1 VNGRI
6 LIVDDEESIRFTFH
20 SFLSKEGHE
29 VFTAPDFESALKTIG
44 RNNLDVIFAD
54 IVLGGRTGID
64 LLKEAK
70 TQNLRCPVIMITGQ
84 PTLDTATES
93 VRLGAFDYLVKPVR
107 KDAILHSTRLA
118 LRHKRLADEKEQIE
132 AEKDRFRSNLE
143 AIFRSVKDAI
153 ITVDNEMRVIE
164 ANPATGDICA
174 LLPREITG
182 KKLAEVTSCMCS
194 KSCVSVL
201 KEALAHRRT
210 IREYRTECRHP
221 NRPKQVV
228 ILTVSPLRDRHEG
241 FGGAVLVIRDVTRL
255 SDLEEE
261 LRERYQFHNIVGKSQ
276 EMQDIYRLISDLA
289 EVETTV
295 LVTGESGTGKDLV
308 AKALHHMGERSSR
321 PLVVVNCSALA
332 ENLLESEL
340 FGHVRGAFTGAIKDR
355 TGRFHVA
362 DGGTMILDEV
372 GDISPKIQ
380 LKLLRVLEE
389 KELERVGESVPVKVD
404 VRVIATT
411 NRDLR
416 ERVRQGE
423 FREDLYYRLKVM
435 EISLP
440 PLRDRR
446 GDIPLLV
453 EHFRKRFNTRFKRE
467 IEGLSEE
474 ALKRFMAYSWPGNI
488 RQLEHVME
496 HAFVLCRDRIISTTH
511 LPPELEE
518 PKESGESVREK
529 TPQETR
535 QEILDV
541 LSKTGW
547 NKAKAARLLSM
558 SRQTLYR
565 KLERHDL
572 SHPSEKV

>member
-1 VNGRI
+1 
-6 LIVDDEESIRFTFH
+6 
-20 SFLSKEGHE
+20 
-29 VFTAPDFESALKTIG
+29 
-44 RNNLDVIFAD
+44 
-54 IVLGGRTGID
+54 
-64 LLKEAK
+64 
-70 TQNLRCPVIMITGQ
+70 
-84 PTLDTATES
+84 
-93 VRLGAFDYLVKPVR
+93 
-107 KDAILHSTRLA
+107 LH
-118 LRHKRLADEKEQIE
+118 HKRLADEKEQIE

-164 ANPATGDICA
+164 ANPATESICS

-182 KKLAEVTSCMCS
+182 KTLAEARSCICS
-194 KSCVSVL
+194 KSCVEVL

-228 ILTVSPLRDRHEG
+228 ILTVSPLLDRQGE

-308 AKALHHMGERSSR
+308 AKALHHMGERRSR

-332 ENLLESEL
+332 ENLLESEM

-355 TGRFHVA
+355 RGRFHAA

-372 GDISPKIQ
+372 GDISPRIQ

-389 KELERVGESVPVKVD
+389 KEFERVGESIPVKVD

-416 ERVRQGE
+416 ERVRQGA

-435 EISLP
+435 EIPLP

-446 GDIPLLV
+446 EDIPLLV
-453 EHFRKRFNTRFKRE
+453 EHFRKRFNTSFKRE
-467 IEGLSEE
+467 IEGLSVE
-474 ALKRFMAYSWPGNI
+474 ALRRFMAYSWPGNI

-496 HAFVLCRDRIISTTH
+496 HAFVLCRDRTISTTH

-518 PKESGESVREK
+518 PKESGEPIREK
-529 TPQETR
+529 TPRETR

-541 LSKTGW
+541 LSRTGG
-547 NKAKAARLLSM
+547 NKAKAARLLGM
-558 SRQTLYR
+558 SRQNLYR
-565 KLERHDL
+565 KLERQDL
-572 SHPSEKV
+572 NHPSEKV

>member
-6 LIVDDEESIRFTFH
+6 LIVDDEESIRFTFR

-44 RNNLDVIFAD
+44 HKNLDVIFAD

-84 PTLDTATES
+84 PTLDTAAES
-93 VRLGAFDYLVKPVR
+93 LRLGAFDYLVKPVR

-118 LRHKRLADEKEQIE
+118 LHHKRLADEKERIE
-132 AEKDRFRSNLE
+132 AEKDRFRSNLA
-143 AIFRSVKDAI
+143 AIFRSVRDAI

-164 ANPATGDICA
+164 ANPVTGDICS
-174 LLPREITG
+174 LFPPDITG
-182 KKLAEVTSCMCS
+182 KTLAEATPCMCS
-194 KSCVSVL
+194 KSCVEVL
-201 KEALAHRRT
+201 KEALAHRHT
-210 IREYRTECRHP
+210 VREYRTECRHP

-228 ILTVSPLRDRHEG
+228 ILTVSPLLDRQGE
-241 FGGAVLVIRDVTRL
+241 FRGAVLVIRDVTRL

-276 EMQDIYRLISDLA
+276 QMQDIYRLISDLA

-308 AKALHHMGERSSR
+308 AKALHHMGERRSR

-355 TGRFHVA
+355 KGRFHAA

-372 GDISPKIQ
+372 GDISPRIQ
-380 LKLLRVLEE
+380 LKLLRVLQE
-389 KELERVGESVPVKVD
+389 KEFEPVGESVPVKVD

-416 ERVRQGE
+416 ERVRQGA

-446 GDIPLLV
+446 EDIPLLV
-453 EHFRKRFNTRFKRE
+453 EHFRKRFNTSFKKE

-474 ALKRFMAYSWPGNI
+474 ALKGFMAYSWPGNI

-496 HAFVLCRDRIISTTH
+496 HAFVLCRDRTISTTH

-518 PKESGESVREK
+518 TKANGEPIREK

-535 QEILDV
+535 REILDV
-541 LSKTGW
+541 LTKTAG
-547 NKAKAARLLSM
+547 NKAKAARLLGM

-565 KLERHDL
+565 KLERHNL
-572 SHPSEKV
+572 NHPREKV

>member
-1 VNGRI
+1 
-6 LIVDDEESIRFTFH
+6 
-20 SFLSKEGHE
+20 
-29 VFTAPDFESALKTIG
+29 
-44 RNNLDVIFAD
+44 
-54 IVLGGRTGID
+54 
-64 LLKEAK
+64 
-70 TQNLRCPVIMITGQ
+70 M
-84 PTLDTATES
+84 
-93 VRLGAFDYLVKPVR
+93 
-107 KDAILHSTRLA
+107 
-118 LRHKRLADEKEQIE
+118 
-132 AEKDRFRSNLE
+132 
-143 AIFRSVKDAI
+143 
-153 ITVDNEMRVIE
+153 
-164 ANPATGDICA
+164 
-174 LLPREITG
+174 
-182 KKLAEVTSCMCS
+182 
-194 KSCVSVL
+194 
-201 KEALAHRRT
+201 
-210 IREYRTECRHP
+210 
-221 NRPKQVV
+221 
-228 ILTVSPLRDRHEG
+228 
-241 FGGAVLVIRDVTRL
+241 TRL

-308 AKALHHMGERSSR
+308 AKALHHMGERRAR

-332 ENLLESEL
+332 ENLLESEM

-355 TGRFHVA
+355 KGRFHAA

-372 GDISPKIQ
+372 GDISPRIQ

-389 KELERVGESVPVKVD
+389 KEFERVGESIPVKVD

-416 ERVRQGE
+416 ERVRQGA

-446 GDIPLLV
+446 EDIPLLA
-453 EHFRKRFNTRFKRE
+453 EHFRKRSNTSFKRE

-474 ALKRFMAYSWPGNI
+474 ALKKFMAYSWPGNI

-496 HAFVLCRDRIISTTH
+496 HAFVLCRDRTISTTH
-511 LPPELEE
+511 LTAELEE
-518 PKESGESVREK
+518 PKESGEPTREK

-541 LSKTGW
+541 LSRTGGNKT
-547 NKAKAARLLSM
+547 KAARLLGM
-558 SRQTLYR
+558 SRQNLYR
-565 KLERHDL
+565 KLERHNLNNL
-572 SHPSEKV
+572 SKKV